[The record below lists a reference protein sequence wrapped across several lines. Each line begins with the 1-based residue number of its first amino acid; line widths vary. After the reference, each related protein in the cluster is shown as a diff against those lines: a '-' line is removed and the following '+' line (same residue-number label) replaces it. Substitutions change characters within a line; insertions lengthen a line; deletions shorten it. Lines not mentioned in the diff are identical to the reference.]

1 MKKRIFIAIQYLEIG
16 GAERSLIGLLN
27 ALDYSKY
34 EVDLF
39 VYRHTGEFMSFIPK
53 QVNLLPEIKKYAAL
67 NLPLVSVLKSGY
79 WDIAFGRFQARQKAA
94 RFSRQIGNVENIAI
108 FQYVADAKTP
118 FLPAINPVITYDL
131 AISFLIPPNTL
142 RDKVKAI

>member
-39 VYRHTGEFMSFIPK
+39 VYRHTGEFMKYIPLS
-53 QVNLLPEIKKYAAL
+53 VNLISEISSYAAI
-67 NLPLVSVLKSGY
+67 NKPIVEILKQGLFK
-79 WDIAFGRFQARQKAA
+79 IALARLFAKSDF
-94 RFSRQIGNVENIAI
+94 RNFLKENNPSEGSAI
-108 FQYVADAKTP
+108 FQYEIGRAHV
-118 FLPAINPVITYDL
+118 
-131 AISFLIPPNTL
+131 
-142 RDKVKAI
+142 